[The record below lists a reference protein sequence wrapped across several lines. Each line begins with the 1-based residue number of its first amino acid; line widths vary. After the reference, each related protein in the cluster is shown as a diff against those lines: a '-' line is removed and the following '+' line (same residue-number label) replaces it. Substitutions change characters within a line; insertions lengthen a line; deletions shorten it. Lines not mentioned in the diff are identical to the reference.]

1 MAIGILFSKKEDGKC
16 EYFGKKKMMPWDW
29 EAQWWLSKSM
39 LFSLLFSEKPN
50 NASSEKKRVTYN
62 STISSRY
69 NIRFFLFTS

>member
-1 MAIGILFSKKEDGKC
+1 MAIGILFSKKRGWEMC

-50 NASSEKKRVTYN
+50 NASSKKKE
-62 STISSRY
+62 
-69 NIRFFLFTS
+69 